1 VVGNLYRMGHFLLM
15 LFAAIGAGTILFALA
30 FISLVI
36 GGLTNAMITL
46 MSGPIID
53 RYFGRL
59 LTRGRP

>member
-1 VVGNLYRMGHFLLM
+1 MGHILLM

>member
-1 VVGNLYRMGHFLLM
+1 MGYFFLM
-15 LFAAIGAGTILFALA
+15 LFAAIGAGTILFALT

>member
-1 VVGNLYRMGHFLLM
+1 MGYFLLM

>member
-1 VVGNLYRMGHFLLM
+1 MGYFIVM
-15 LFAAIGAGTILFALA
+15 IFAAIGAATILFALA

-59 LTRGRP
+59 LSRGRA